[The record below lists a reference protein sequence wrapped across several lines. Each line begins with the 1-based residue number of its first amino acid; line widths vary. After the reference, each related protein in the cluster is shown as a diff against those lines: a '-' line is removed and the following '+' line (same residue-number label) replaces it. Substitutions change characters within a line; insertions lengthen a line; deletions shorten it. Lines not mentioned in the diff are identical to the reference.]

1 MTSGLFVG
9 ILVGP
14 SPALPRPWPKVNDA
28 PAAWFALCR
37 VRSLRAKLQ
46 HSIVFSL
53 LRFRRAAATR
63 PRAVAALPAA
73 LAILLLAATAGNP
86 SAQAADKNLPV
97 PRFVSL
103 RSDQVNVRT
112 GPGERYPIDWIFT
125 RKDMPV
131 EIVAE
136 FENWRKVRDWQGT
149 EGWVHQ
155 RMVTGRRSVIVAGA
169 VRELHRRPRGDAEI
183 VARAEPGVIAR
194 LLECQGG
201 WCRVE
206 KDGVTGWLARD
217 QVWGVYPNET
227 VQ

>member
-1 MTSGLFVG
+1 M
-9 ILVGP
+9 
-14 SPALPRPWPKVNDA
+14 
-28 PAAWFALCR
+28 
-37 VRSLRAKLQ
+37 
-46 HSIVFSL
+46 FSL
-53 LRFRRAAATR
+53 LRFRRAAAFE
-63 PRAVAALPAA
+63 PHFAAVARAA
-73 LAILLLAATAGNP
+73 LALLFLLAAAAISPAG
-86 SAQAADKNLPV
+86 AADKNLPV

-112 GPGERYPIDWIFT
+112 GPGERYPVDWIFT
-125 RKDMPV
+125 HKDMPV

-136 FENWRKVRDWQGT
+136 FENWRKIRDWQGT

-155 RMVTGRRSVIVAGA
+155 RMVTGRRSVIVEGA
-169 VRELHRRPRGDAEI
+169 VRELHSRPQSDAQI

-194 LLECQGG
+194 LLECQDG

-227 VQ
+227 IQ